1 MSYDPRL
8 LFEQIA
14 ACLKENP
21 RKTLEELS
29 ESLLVS
35 KRTIKK
41 SVQCRTGR
49 NFRHYPEEV
58 LMEKVKGFFAQ
69 QRCAAMKVLWIDLG
83 LKSVSPF
90 AAAVRRSSVLCP
102 GLLRI
107 SLVVEIPVTDE
118 LAT

>member
-41 SVQCRTGR
+41 SVQLRTGR
-49 NFRHYPEEV
+49 NFRHYREEV

-69 QRCAAMKVLWIDLG
+69 QPG
-83 LKSVSPF
+83 
-90 AAAVRRSSVLCP
+90 AVHRAHAPEYCGPLSQAKCPQPKNMRRST
-102 GLLRI
+102 
-107 SLVVEIPVTDE
+107 ED
-118 LAT
+118 